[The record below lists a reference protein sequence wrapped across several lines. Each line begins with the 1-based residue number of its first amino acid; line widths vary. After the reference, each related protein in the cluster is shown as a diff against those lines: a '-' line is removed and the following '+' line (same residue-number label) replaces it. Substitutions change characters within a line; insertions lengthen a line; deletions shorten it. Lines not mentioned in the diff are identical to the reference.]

1 MFCLCLFAIV
11 RSDVFTILQE
21 IQRTWSYLEP
31 LFIGSEEV
39 KKELPEDAKRFE
51 TIDADVKDLLKNV
64 RHSSGRKGYIDTTS
78 SFGHVRGGA
87 LRRGHL
93 AFSVALLPICGS
105 WFVTARWV
113 LTGSF
118 LLSLVDDDLP
128 PLCVHQMWEKKNVR
142 DGCNT
147 DGYLDKLESIQEQL
161 ELCKK
166 SLADFLDGRRRQF
179 PRYYFVSEADLLDIL
194 SNGSDPNKIL
204 VHTPKVKKKKHVVA
218 TQPWRLC
225 RNFALSRRHFVV
237 RFLFHAI
244 DLPLVLYPAPQVYLC
259 CKTLILG
266 DELMPSGR

>member
-1 MFCLCLFAIV
+1 MASRYLAQFEEVVSGWQTQLSMV
-11 RSDVFTILQE
+11 SDVFTILQE

-51 TIDADVKDLLKNV
+51 IIDTDVKGLL
-64 RHSSGRKGYIDTTS
+64 I
-78 SFGHVRGGA
+78 
-87 LRRGHL
+87 
-93 AFSVALLPICGS
+93 
-105 WFVTARWV
+105 
-113 LTGSF
+113 
-118 LLSLVDDDLP
+118 SL
-128 PLCVHQMWEKKNVR
+128 WEKKSVR

-147 DGYLDKLESIQEQL
+147 EGYLEKLESIQEQL

-204 VHTPKVKKKKHVVA
+204 VHTPKV
-218 TQPWRLC
+218 
-225 RNFALSRRHFVV
+225 
-237 RFLFHAI
+237 
-244 DLPLVLYPAPQVYLC
+244 YLC

-266 DELMPSGR
+266 DELMPSGRPKAVRLVSGVGSEEVEFEPAIPLEGKVEIYMQ